1 MSEIRKGNQKW
12 SLEKLEE
19 QEQEIKA
26 FLLKFENRDERWM
39 QKYDYI
45 SKVRTGL

>member
-26 FLLKFENRDERWM
+26 FLLKLRIGMKDGCKNTIIF
-39 QKYDYI
+39 QK
-45 SKVRTGL
+45 